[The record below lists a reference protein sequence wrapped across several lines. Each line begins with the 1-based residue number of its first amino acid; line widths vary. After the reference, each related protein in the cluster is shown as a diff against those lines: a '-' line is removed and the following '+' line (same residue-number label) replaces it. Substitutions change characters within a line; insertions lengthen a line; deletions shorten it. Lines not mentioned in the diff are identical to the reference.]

1 MDAQGFVGL
10 FRNEEF
16 QKLLAGYRKMAEPL
30 DYIDSLPPIK
40 TPHYN
45 GPPHSHR
52 DTELLRRM
60 VMEKQAALGAY
71 LLKVLELPA
80 VQTMFEDADSQDV
93 QGNP

>member
-1 MDAQGFVGL
+1 MDAQEFVGL

-16 QKLLAGYRKMAEPL
+16 QTLLAAYRKMAEPL
-30 DYIDSLPPIK
+30 EYIDSIPPTQ
-40 TPHYN
+40 TPH
-45 GPPHSHR
+45 GPVSAFTGTDP
-52 DTELLRRM
+52 LRTM

-80 VQTMFEDADSQDV
+80 VQTMFEDATEQDV